1 MAMSKGKMIASV
13 SGGVFFVAVAALGYL
28 LYDAY
33 STCVE
38 TEEELDGAKSTF
50 DGHYSAPVFPSA
62 KSIASVTSNETEYAQ
77 WLKAAQQ
84 FVARG
89 DKSFSKDETPAAF
102 KQRLQ
107 DEARRLRALPGG
119 VDGKLVAQNFMFGF
133 DKYLD
138 PERCVLPDPA
148 AVQRLAVQLDTV
160 SHLAEIFSKN
170 DAVELREVVC
180 VEPSTE
186 EDEDSRKPRK
196 GAKKKSAAEDEG
208 PQTTSLDYRMS
219 LIVRPAAFVDILNAL
234 TADVRFTV
242 VKSLA
247 FRETADMILD
257 KMNAA
262 EAALTK
268 KDAPSASS
276 GRRRRRRM
284 AQEEQPAEEES
295 EKKDDRL
302 IVDPELDAPVQ
313 MDMVLSVYDFGGI
326 AQQAA
331 DASDG
336 KTPDKEAK

>member
-13 SGGVFFVAVAALGYL
+13 SGGVFGVAVLVLGYL

-33 STCVE
+33 STRVE

-62 KSIASVTSNETEYAQ
+62 KSIASVKSNETEYAA
-77 WLKAAQQ
+77 WFKMAQST
-84 FVARG
+84 VARG
-89 DKSFSKDETPAAF
+89 DKSFSKDESPAAF

-107 DEARRLRALPGG
+107 EAARRLRALPGG
-119 VDGKLVAQNFMFGF
+119 TEGKLVAPSFMFGF

-138 PERCVLPDPA
+138 PERGVLPDA
-148 AVQRLAVQLDTV
+148 ADVQRLAVQLDTV
-160 SHLAEIFSKN
+160 SHWAEMFSKH

-180 VEPSTE
+180 VVPPKD
-186 EDEDSRKPRK
+186 EDEDARKPRK
-196 GAKKKSAAEDEG
+196 GAKKKAAADDEG
-208 PQTTSLDYRMS
+208 PQTTSLDYRVS
-219 LIVRPAAFVDILNAL
+219 VIVRPAAFVDILNAL
-234 TADVRFTV
+234 TADARFTV

-247 FRETADMILD
+247 FHETADMIVD

-268 KDAPSASS
+268 KNAPAS
-276 GRRRRRRM
+276 GRRRRRVV
-284 AQEEQPAEEES
+284 QEEQPAEDDA

-313 MDMVLSVYDFGGI
+313 MDLVLSVYDFGGV
-326 AQQAA
+326 AQKAD

-336 KTPDKEAK
+336 KSSDKEAK

>member
-38 TEEELDGAKSTF
+38 TEEELEGAKSTF

-62 KSIASVTSNETEYAQ
+62 KSIDSVKSNETEYAA
-77 WLKAAQQ
+77 WLKTAQ
-84 FVARG
+84 VLASRG
-89 DKSFSKDETPAAF
+89 DKSFSKDESPAAF

-138 PERCVLPDPA
+138 PERGVLPDSSD
-148 AVQRLAVQLDTV
+148 VQRLATQLDTV
-160 SHLAEIFSKN
+160 SHLAEMFSKN
-170 DAVELREVVC
+170 EALELRDVAF
-180 VEPSTE
+180 VEPPKE
-186 EDEDSRKPRK
+186 EDEESRKPRK
-196 GAKKKSAAEDEG
+196 GAKKKAATDDEG
-208 PQTTSLDYRMS
+208 PQVTSLDYRIS

-234 TADVRFTV
+234 TADVRFIV
-242 VKSLA
+242 IKSLA
-247 FRETADMILD
+247 FRETADMIID

-268 KDAPSASS
+268 KDSPSS

-284 AQEEQPAEEES
+284 AQEEQPTEEES

-313 MDMVLSVYDFGGI
+313 MDLVLSVYDFGGI
-326 AQQAA
+326 AQQTA